1 MCRGNVNRFLEN
13 ACARALTVVSKAPSP
28 SIKDVAR
35 RAGVSPGTVSNVYS
49 KNRPVKAALV
59 ARVRAAAE
67 ELGYQPDR
75 AASQLR
81 SRKAR
86 VIGIL
91 VPSLNNPFFTS
102 LIAAIEERAQSEG
115 YEIIVASS
123 NDDEES
129 EATRLATLAAWRPAG
144 IVVIPCADEFAARGV
159 IARASIP
166 YVVADRLAANL
177 AVDAV
182 TIDNTEA
189 GIKAARHLL
198 DLGHHD
204 FVVAASTLKL
214 ANIRERCSGIQSVFT
229 ERGLA
234 GPSLI
239 EVGLEFEAATDRLR
253 AWIENNRRPSAFLAL
268 TNFTT
273 LGVLASLSRLNISVP
288 DDVSVLGFDDYSWM
302 RAVNP
307 PLSAIRQPVE
317 EIGQQVWIRLRARI
331 AGDTSAPVHMRLGCE
346 LIVRSST
353 RRAASR
359 AEVAS
364 G

>member
-1 MCRGNVNRFLEN
+1 MVKD
-13 ACARALTVVSKAPSP
+13 SSP
-28 SIKDVAR
+28 SIKDVAS
-35 RAGVSPGTVSNVYS
+35 RAGVSPGTVSNVFS
-49 KNRPVKAALV
+49 KNRPVKPELV

-102 LIAAIEERAQSEG
+102 VIAAIEKRARGEG

-123 NDDEES
+123 NDDERTE
-129 EATRLATLAAWRPAG
+129 EARLQTLVAWRPAG

-159 IARASIP
+159 ITRTSIP
-166 YVVADRLAANL
+166 YVVADRVAANL
-177 AVDAV
+177 DADAV

-189 GIKAARHLL
+189 GMKAAQHLL
-198 DLGHHD
+198 DLGHQD

-214 ANIRERCSGIQSVFT
+214 ANIRERCAGIGSVFAG
-229 ERGLA
+229 RGLA
-234 GPSLI
+234 GPPLV

-253 AWIENNRRPSAFLAL
+253 TWIEGNRRPGAFLAL

-273 LGVLASLSRLNISVP
+273 LGVLAALARLGLAVP
-288 DDVSVLGFDDYSWM
+288 HDVSVLGFDDYSWM
-302 RAVNP
+302 RAVSP

-317 EIGQQVWIRLRARI
+317 EIGEQVWLRLRARI
-331 AGDTSAPVHMRLGCE
+331 SGDKSPPVHMRLGCE

-353 RRAASR
+353 RRASPR
-359 AEVAS
+359 AAMGVSKDPQSE
-364 G
+364 

>member
-1 MCRGNVNRFLEN
+1 MVL
-13 ACARALTVVSKAPSP
+13 KASSP
-28 SIKDVAR
+28 SIKDVAK
-35 RAGVSPGTVSNVYS
+35 RARVSPGTVSNVFS
-49 KNRPVKAALV
+49 KNRPVKAGLA

-102 LIAAIEERAQSEG
+102 VIAAIEERARGEG

-123 NDDEES
+123 NDDEAT
-129 EATRLATLAAWRPAG
+129 EATRLRTLVAWRPAG
-144 IVVIPCADEFAARGV
+144 IVVIPCADEFAAREA
-159 IARASIP
+159 IERSPIP
-166 YVVADRLAANL
+166 YVVADRVATNL
-177 AVDAV
+177 DADAV
-182 TIDNTEA
+182 TIDNVEA
-189 GIKAARHLL
+189 GMKAARHLL

-214 ANIRERCSGIQSVFT
+214 ANIRERCAGIKSVFA

-239 EVGLEFEAATDRLR
+239 EVGLEFEAVTDRLR
-253 AWIENNRRPSAFLAL
+253 AWIESHRRPGAFLAL

-273 LGVLASLSRLNISVP
+273 LGVLAALSRLGLAVP
-288 DDVSVLGFDDYSWM
+288 GDVSVLGFDDYSWM
-302 RAVNP
+302 RAVSP

-317 EIGQQVWIRLRARI
+317 EIGEQVWTRLRARI
-331 AGDTSAPVHMRLGCE
+331 SGDASPPVHMRLGCE
-346 LIVRSST
+346 LIVRNST
-353 RRAASR
+353 RRAFSDSEEITGR
-359 AEVAS
+359 S
-364 G
+364 FPSK